1 MFIHK
6 SIKRLLKHMKEL
18 LRLFELLVQN
28 RPELKE
34 WCDHKKRP
42 WILSGL
48 NATCW
53 QGDPETFLT
62 TQRVS
67 NGVESAH
74 HQSNSLGTGLSFLSA
89 VIR

>member
-1 MFIHK
+1 M
-6 SIKRLLKHMKEL
+6 
-18 LRLFELLVQN
+18 LFELLVRK

-34 WCDHKKRP
+34 WCDHKNRP

-48 NATCW
+48 NASYW

-62 TQRVS
+62 TQKVG

-74 HQSNSLGTGLSFLSA
+74 HQSNSLGTGLPFLSA
-89 VIR
+89 IIR